1 MKSTQSPPRPVLLS
15 ALRRFQI
22 VDASGQSAPL
32 TDLAIDLLADHH
44 PPVTHVRFGPG
55 GAIRG
60 ERALTWA
67 QVRSID
73 WEARRF
79 LTEDLGAGVEILPEQ
94 QPAAEVGDVLLGR
107 DILDSLLLDLPNRR
121 ATRANDLVLEW
132 GEPGAP
138 PRLVAADLSFMAMLR
153 RITGGRFGTHLI
165 SQKLADWKYIEFLRG
180 DPAAVHSGAS
190 YHRRIV
196 RLPPGEIARLV
207 DALPYLHAAELLTL
221 LPDKLAADTL
231 EAMSIQRRLQV
242 FEELPQGQQLELL
255 GRMAPDLAVDLL
267 RRLHTEAAQ
276 ALLEALPPP
285 QAGRVIELL
294 RYPED
299 VVGGIMTNDVLM
311 VPVGLTAAQARE
323 KLRDRLIEPDF
334 ILFVYVVDDETSRRL
349 RGVISLRALVSAPDE
364 APVGDLMNPYLVT
377 LYALDGAWEAA
388 YRVLNSQLVAL
399 PVVGKDGRL
408 LGAVTIDE
416 AMGLVGPA
424 AWGATELRV
433 FS

>member
-1 MKSTQSPPRPVLLS
+1 VLLS
-15 ALRRFQI
+15 ALRRFR
-22 VDASGQSAPL
+22 VADASGQSAPL
-32 TDLAIDLLADHH
+32 TDVAIDLLADHH
-44 PPVTHVRFGPG
+44 PPVTHIRFGPG
-55 GAIRG
+55 GGMRG
-60 ERALTWA
+60 VRALPWA
-67 QVRSID
+67 QVLSID

-79 LTEDLGAGVEILPEQ
+79 LTKDLGAGAEILDAS

-121 ATRANDLVLEW
+121 AARANDLVLEW
-132 GEPGAP
+132 REPGAA

-153 RITGGRFGTHLI
+153 RLTRGRFGTRLI
-165 SQKLADWKYIEFLRG
+165 QQKLADWKYIEFLRG
-180 DPAAVHSGAS
+180 DPAAVHAGAS

-196 RLPPGEIARLV
+196 RLPAGEIARLV

-231 EAMSIQRRLQV
+231 EAMSIQRQLQV
-242 FEELPQGQQLELL
+242 FEELPPGQQRELL

-267 RRLHTEAAQ
+267 RRLHTQAAQ
-276 ALLEALPPP
+276 GLLEALPPP
-285 QAGRVIELL
+285 RAARVIELL

-311 VPVGLTAAQARE
+311 VPISLNAGEARE
-323 KLRDRLIEPDF
+323 KLRERLLEPDF
-334 ILFVYVVDDETSRRL
+334 ILFVYVVDDETSLRL
-349 RGVISLRALVSAPDE
+349 RGVISLRALVSAPDS
-364 APVGDLMNPYLVT
+364 ARMGDLMNPYLMT
-377 LYALDGAWEAA
+377 LYALDGAREAA

-424 AWGATELRV
+424 AWGTTEVRV